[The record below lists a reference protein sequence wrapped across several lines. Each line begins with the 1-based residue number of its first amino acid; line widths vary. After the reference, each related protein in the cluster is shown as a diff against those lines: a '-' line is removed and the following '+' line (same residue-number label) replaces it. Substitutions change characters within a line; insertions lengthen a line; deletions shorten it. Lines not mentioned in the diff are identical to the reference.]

1 MPETARR
8 SAPAGR
14 TPSARWWRWSVLCAL
29 PSAAVALGSSWVYE
43 PHTAA
48 DALMAATLSSVAVY
62 VFATTMPLRR
72 RSTTHQARRATLA
85 IVEADPD
92 PDGGSPSDTYELR
105 VYGVSVLVRLRQD
118 WKGERLVPYVHIDHE
133 ADRPRL
139 LLVEVDNK
147 GETEHR

>member
-14 TPSARWWRWSVLCAL
+14 TSSARWWRWSVLCAL
-29 PSAAVALGSSWVYE
+29 PSAAVALASSWLYE

-72 RSTTHQARRATLA
+72 RTHCL
-85 IVEADPD
+85 E
-92 PDGGSPSDTYELR
+92 
-105 VYGVSVLVRLRQD
+105 
-118 WKGERLVPYVHIDHE
+118 
-133 ADRPRL
+133 
-139 LLVEVDNK
+139 
-147 GETEHR
+147 

>member
-1 MPETARR
+1 MPKTARR
-8 SAPAGR
+8 PAPAGR
-14 TPSARWWRWSVLCAL
+14 TPSSRWWRWSILCAL
-29 PSAAVALGSSWVYE
+29 PSAAVALGGSWLYE

-72 RSTTHQARRATLA
+72 RSTTYQTRRATLA
-85 IVEADPD
+85 FVEADPD

-105 VYGVSVLVRLRQD
+105 VYGVSVLVRLRRH
-118 WKGERLVPYVHIDHE
+118 WKGEHLVPYVHIDHE